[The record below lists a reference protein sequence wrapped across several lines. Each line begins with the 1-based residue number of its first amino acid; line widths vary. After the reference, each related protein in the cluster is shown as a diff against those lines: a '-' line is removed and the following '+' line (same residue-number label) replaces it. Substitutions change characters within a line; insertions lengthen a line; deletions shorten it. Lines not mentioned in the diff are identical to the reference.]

1 MKQFNENIGK
11 FEGTVIDAVLM
22 GDLASSVNT
31 TVAYDK
37 DGKVVDNGK

>member
-1 MKQFNENIGK
+1 MKQFAEKIGK
-11 FEGTVIDAVLM
+11 FEGTVVDAVLL
-22 GDLASSVNT
+22 GDHASSVNT